1 MTPHAPPHENSDPIP
16 PLWLRTC
23 AASHAVATLATRVD
37 ADEDLALTDA
47 AQHLGGAADELQR
60 VRPSVVEASTRP
72 DVTDEP
78 GTLPLPL
85 PLPDARRAIAADLRV
100 ALDDI
105 RPGTDTPAEQML
117 AIGAAV
123 DLIVLAHYALV
134 GRLP

>member
-60 VRPSVVEASTRP
+60 VQPSVVESSTQP
-72 DVTDEP
+72 EGTDEL
-78 GTLPLPL
+78 GTLS
-85 PLPDARRAIAADLRV
+85 LPDARRAIAADLRV

-105 RPGTDTPAEQML
+105 RPGTETAAEQML

>member
-23 AASHAVATLATRVD
+23 AAGHAVATLATRVD

-60 VRPSVVEASTRP
+60 VRPSVVEASTQP
-72 DVTDEP
+72 EGTDEL
-78 GTLPLPL
+78 GSLSLS
-85 PLPDARRAIAADLRV
+85 LPDARRAIAAELRV
-100 ALDDI
+100 ALDDV
-105 RPGTDTPAEQML
+105 RPGTETPAEQML